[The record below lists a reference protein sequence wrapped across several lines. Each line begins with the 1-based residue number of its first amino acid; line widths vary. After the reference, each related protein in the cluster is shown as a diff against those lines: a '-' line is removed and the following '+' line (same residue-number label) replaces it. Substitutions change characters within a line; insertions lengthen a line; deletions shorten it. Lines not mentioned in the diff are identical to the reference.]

1 MINDLYKHEVAVKIK
16 EANVERSDKTTQEK
30 AKAPP
35 GVFGGSARRRGE
47 RLIGLDWI
55 LPSSDLYAQPIC
67 HRW

>member
-1 MINDLYKHEVAVKIK
+1 MVK
-16 EANVERSDKTTQEK
+16 EATKGHTGESEGTTWCIRGLGSPTHPYLLHLQADKN
-30 AKAPP
+30 
-35 GVFGGSARRRGE
+35 SRCGE